1 MDFREM
7 FNRHLEN
14 IYYSSRVYTNKPE
27 KDVAKVATKNHDKE
41 GNK

>member
-14 IYYSSRVYTNKPE
+14 MYYSSRVYTKPD
-27 KDVAKVATKNHDKE
+27 KDATKTHDKE
-41 GNK
+41 DNK

>member
-14 IYYSSRVYTNKPE
+14 MYYSRVYTNKPE
-27 KDVAKVATKNHDKE
+27 KDDAKVATKKP
-41 GNK
+41 

>member
-7 FNRHLEN
+7 FNRHFEN
-14 IYYSSRVYTNKPE
+14 MHYSRVYTKP
-27 KDVAKVATKNHDKE
+27 DKVATKTHGKE

>member
-14 IYYSSRVYTNKPE
+14 MYYSSRVYTKLD
-27 KDVAKVATKNHDKE
+27 KDAAKVITKPHDKE
-41 GNK
+41 DNK

>member
-7 FNRHLEN
+7 INRHLEEM
-14 IYYSSRVYTNKPE
+14 YYSSRVYTKPD
-27 KDVAKVATKNHDKE
+27 KDAAKVVTKSHDKE

>member
-14 IYYSSRVYTNKPE
+14 MYYNSRVYTNLIKMLLKLQP
-27 KDVAKVATKNHDKE
+27 KYMIRRIIND
-41 GNK
+41 